1 MVGQDYG
8 EEHPHGLAVKGAMR
22 VPVQWAWFLTSVF
35 QYSGCWILTIK
46 WDVLELNA
54 GVMVTVSKWKIL
66 YKANKKVKTFVNWK
80 PEQLLCMVGA
90 RNGEYSLSNK
100 SFVSDFQYISFLLFF
115 LSICKQSIKYILH
128 REWKFPTWD
137 LCPTSWISYG
147 VTAFWIDSIK

>member
-8 EEHPHGLAVKGAMR
+8 EEHPHGLAMRGAMR

-66 YKANKKVKTFVNWK
+66 YKANKKVETFVNWK
-80 PEQLLCMVGA
+80 PFVVHGGCKEWWIQLVKQIFCEWFSV
-90 RNGEYSLSNK
+90 Y
-100 SFVSDFQYISFLLFF
+100 F
-115 LSICKQSIKYILH
+115 LSLVLSFNIQTEHKIYPS
-128 REWKFPTWD
+128 
-137 LCPTSWISYG
+137 
-147 VTAFWIDSIK
+147 